1 MQQPLVKKFFENP
14 IASAIKKYLNFHII
28 LVPPPPHF
36 ESWHF
41 VSWREEGG
49 GGVKEHRG
57 GDNGRLLLI

>member
-28 LVPPPPHF
+28 LVPPPHF

-49 GGVKEHRG
+49 GGRG
-57 GDNGRLLLI
+57 KGT